1 MSIAP
6 PVQFSTS
13 TPSLSEIGAA
23 SFRAAGPTSS
33 TTCTTT
39 TTDVKSTTAAVATTT
54 TANSFITQHMCNKF
68 AIFFIIVAI
77 VVLIILILLGTS
89 GNEWYNDLKKHP
101 WGNNS
106 IVFSII
112 LCIVVLLMAGASY
125 YAYNVTSDEFV
136 RNAILFSFT
145 GSMIFLV
152 ILFVVF
158 FVEKN
163 LSLAFYLSLVFIF
176 IAFVQMTLIFQAN
189 MTAGYCTLPYFIGT
203 ILLTI
208 IVWNIWQSNCE

>member
-6 PVQFSTS
+6 PVQFSTP
-13 TPSLSEIGAA
+13 TPSLAEIGAA
-23 SFRAAGPTSS
+23 SFKAAAPISS

-39 TTDVKSTTAAVATTT
+39 
-54 TANSFITQHMCNKF
+54 ANSFISQHMCNKF
-68 AIFFIIVAI
+68 AIFFVIVAI
-77 VVLIILILLGTS
+77 IVLIIVILIATS
-89 GNEWYNDLKKHP
+89 ANEWYNDLKKHP

-106 IVFSII
+106 IWFSII
-112 LCIVVLLMAGASY
+112 LSIVVLLMAGATY
-125 YAYNVTSDEFV
+125 YAYNMTSDEFV

-145 GSMIFLV
+145 GAMIFL
-152 ILFVVF
+152 IIMFVVF

-176 IAFVQMTLIFQAN
+176 IAFIQMTLIFQAN

-203 ILLTI
+203 ILLTV
-208 IVWNIWQSNCE
+208 IVWNIWQSNSE